1 MIRLLVARSWEP
13 PADEWPVSASGSRVS
28 SAPPNSA
35 GVHDQRSTG
44 MLSTMT
50 MAASSAVHR
59 QVPAVSIRLATD
71 QTADGLSL
79 LVSGWPVMSETVSG
93 TSSAAHTAQMPEATV
108 PIRSAR

>member
-1 MIRLLVARSWEP
+1 
-13 PADEWPVSASGSRVS
+13 VSR
-28 SAPPNSA
+28 APPNST

-44 MLSTMT
+44 MLTTMT

-71 QTADGLSL
+71 QMADGLSL
-79 LVSGWPVMSETVSG
+79 LVNGCPVMSETVSG
-93 TSSAAHTAQMPEATV
+93 TSSAAHTAQMPDATV